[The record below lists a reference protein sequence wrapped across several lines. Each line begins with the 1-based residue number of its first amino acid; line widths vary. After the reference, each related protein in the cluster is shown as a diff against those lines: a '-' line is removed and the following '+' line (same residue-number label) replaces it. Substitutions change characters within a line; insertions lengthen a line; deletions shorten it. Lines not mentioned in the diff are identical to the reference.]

1 MLSTILVN
9 RSVEYFE
16 HMKDQ
21 FNNLIIDDE
30 KDFENARD
38 MIINL
43 YAETNFYN
51 QRQKSNEFL
60 YFQDFDIILTRLY
73 EKGLNYK
80 LCIVLVH
87 ESLTML
93 LEDYN
98 YEIYCNELYI
108 IK

>member
-43 YAETNFYN
+43 YAETN

-60 YFQDFDIILTRLY
+60 YFQDFL
-73 EKGLNYK
+73 
-80 LCIVLVH
+80 
-87 ESLTML
+87 SL
-93 LEDYN
+93 
-98 YEIYCNELYI
+98 
-108 IK
+108 